1 MFHVHVS
8 SQAYNRND
16 RCAVNIAFIDDDD
29 DDDDDDNNN
38 NNNRTRLVA
47 MDLGG
52 HCSRLETVDHGNGG

>member
-29 DDDDDDNNN
+29 DNNNN

-52 HCSRLETVDHGNGG
+52 HCNRLETVDHGNGG